1 MINRLEE
8 IGPPSEPNE
17 DPNALF
23 GRFYEDLRRIA
34 RRQMA
39 GERLGH
45 TLQPTALVNEAYL
58 RLASSKALNLNDRA
72 HFLRLAVTTMRRI
85 LVDHARA
92 KLSAKRGGAVTRVTL
107 TDSRIAHPR
116 EPSFDIIALDA
127 AIDKLSEQSERQATI
142 IDLRFFA
149 GLSVE
154 ETAAELSI
162 SEKTVKNETR
172 VAKAWLR
179 RELS

>member
-1 MINRLEE
+1 MNDRLEADGQFAKRDE
-8 IGPPSEPNE
+8 QP
-17 DPNALF
+17 DALF
-23 GRFYEDLRRIA
+23 DQLYEDLRRIA

-39 GERLGH
+39 GERLSH

-85 LVDHARA
+85 LVDHART
-92 KLSAKRGGAVTRVTL
+92 KLAAKRGATVTRVTL
-107 TDSRIAHPR
+107 TDSRIADPQ
-116 EPSFDIIALDA
+116 EPSFDLIALDA
-127 AIDKLSEQSERQATI
+127 AIDKLSKQSERQATI

-154 ETAAELSI
+154 ETASELSI
-162 SEKTVKNETR
+162 SAKTVKNETR